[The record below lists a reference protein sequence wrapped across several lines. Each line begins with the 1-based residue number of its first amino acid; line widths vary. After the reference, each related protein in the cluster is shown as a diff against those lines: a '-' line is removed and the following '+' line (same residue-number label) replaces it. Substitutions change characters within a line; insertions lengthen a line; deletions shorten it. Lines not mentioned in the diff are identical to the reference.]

1 MRSFHSPGDGLAG
14 MADAARRRVVRVP
27 VLAAG
32 GLVAAVAAAV
42 LVSWAWGDYTPAAVV
57 PGWRVMVPGT
67 AFGFLWLGLGLAAV
81 ASGRHRL
88 APIAAVAAAVLPV
101 ATLFEYVVDVRWG
114 VESWLGVSF
123 PRASPVAGRMS
134 PMTALSLSLVAL
146 SLAALRWRSRWGD
159 ATVRIAAGTALAMS
173 WLAVLAVSFDAARLA
188 DAPNFPGMAVLT
200 VALLAVTSVAVLASS
215 AHAVTRLREAHFHAA
230 VAPGTLLAAFGLPLL
245 LGQLRG
251 LIALVVPDPLAT
263 ASVVAAFAAA
273 LAAVAWRILA
283 RLQAFQI
290 QRERM
295 MTDLETR
302 VEERTRELALA
313 NQQLHDS
320 EARLREADR
329 RKDEFLATLAHELRN
344 PLAPIRT
351 GLEILKSDGLSAAA
365 GARAHEVI
373 GRQMGHLVR
382 LIDDLL
388 DVSRIT
394 ANRLDL
400 RLEPVSV
407 SEVLYQS
414 VETSRPDLDRAG
426 HRLTLDLPA
435 EPAYVLGDPTRLTQ
449 IVSNLLQNASK
460 YTPRGGHVT
469 LAATAAGAEI
479 EIAVRDNGIGIAP
492 DDLPRLFEK
501 FSRVRPGHERGG
513 GGLGLGLALVRGL
526 VSLHGGQVEVH
537 SPGAGQGSEF
547 VVRLPRIEPPVRTE
561 PASEPVVIAGAPR
574 RVLVVDDNVDNADSL
589 AFYLR
594 QRGHVVDTAYDGEVA
609 CQVAER
615 FRPDVVLLDIG
626 LPTVSG
632 HDVCR
637 YIRRQPWGRTTQII
651 AQTGW
656 GQATDR
662 HHSREAGFDDH
673 LVKPVAPA
681 ELLSL
686 IAQPRG

>member
-14 MADAARRRVVRVP
+14 MADAARRRIVRVP
-27 VLAAG
+27 VLATG

-42 LVSWAWGDYTPAAVV
+42 LVGWAWGDLTPAAVV

-67 AFGFLWLGLGLAAV
+67 AFGFLSLGVGLAAF
-81 ASGRHRL
+81 ASGQRWL
-88 APIAAVAAAVLPV
+88 PPIAAALAVVLPV
-101 ATLFEYVVDVRWG
+101 ATLIEYAFDVRWG
-114 VESWLGVSF
+114 VEGWLGVSF
-123 PRASPVAGRMS
+123 PRASAVAGRMS

-146 SLAALRWRSRWGD
+146 ALAALPWRSRWGD
-159 ATVRIAAGTALAMS
+159 ATVRIGAGTALAMS

-200 VALLAVTSVAVLASS
+200 VALLAVTSFAVLASS
-215 AHAVTRLREAHFHAA
+215 AHAVTRLREAHLNAA

-251 LIALVVPDPLAT
+251 LLALLVPDPLAT
-263 ASVVAAFAAA
+263 AAVVVAFAMA

-283 RLQAFQI
+283 RLQAFQV

-295 MTDLETR
+295 MADLEAR

-313 NQQLHDS
+313 NQQLHHS

-351 GLEILKSDGLSAAA
+351 GLEILKSDGLSGDAA
-365 GARAHEVI
+365 ARAHEVI
-373 GRQMGHLVR
+373 GRQMRHLVR

-407 SEVLYQS
+407 GEVLYQS
-414 VETSRPDLDRAG
+414 VETARADLDRAG

-449 IVSNLLQNASK
+449 IVSNLLQNACK
-460 YTPRGGHVT
+460 YTSRGGHVT
-469 LAATAAGAEI
+469 LAATAAGAQI
-479 EIAVRDNGIGIAP
+479 EIAVRDNGIGIAQE
-492 DDLPRLFEK
+492 DLPRLFEK
-501 FSRVRPGHERGG
+501 FSRVSPGPERG

-547 VVRLPRIEPPVRTE
+547 VVRLPRIDAPPRVE
-561 PASEPVVIAGAPR
+561 SASDPVAIAGAAR

-594 QRGHVVDTAYDGEVA
+594 QRGHLVDTAYDGDVA

-626 LPTVSG
+626 LPKVSG

-656 GQATDR
+656 GQDTDR
-662 HHSREAGFDDH
+662 RRSREAGFDDH

-681 ELLSL
+681 DLLTL